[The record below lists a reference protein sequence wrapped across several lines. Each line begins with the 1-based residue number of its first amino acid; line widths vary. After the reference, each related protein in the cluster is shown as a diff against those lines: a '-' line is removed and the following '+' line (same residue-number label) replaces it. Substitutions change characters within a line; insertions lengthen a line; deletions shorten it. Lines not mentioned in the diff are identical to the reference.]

1 MIVKE
6 NNIIIYYKMVLSIL
20 NSAKIALLMPF
31 PLLKVSNGIKT
42 CPCSLWHRTLFPSNC
57 FGQAHNFAKPFGG

>member
-6 NNIIIYYKMVLSIL
+6 NNITIYYKMVLSIL

-31 PLLKVSNGIKT
+31 PLLKIPNGIKT
-42 CPCSLWHRTLFPSNC
+42 CPFFLWQSTLFPSNC
-57 FGQAHNFAKPFGG
+57 SGQAHNFPKSFGG